1 MANIAAYSRH
11 KMFEEFD
18 SPLFTNK
25 GDGAT
30 PLVYTPNEQ
39 RSRAMANLTDDLMS
53 FSSTGVIGLSRTG
66 GATAAAADII
76 TITASSGSTE
86 GATSVEPFNHD
97 VTMTGAGG
105 VGGRAKFTM
114 TTNVALGSWSNA
126 LKAEVTY
133 GASGRT
139 SGLGSAMVAEM
150 TLSAGTSSGTYAL
163 YEGELNL
170 GASASTGTLTS
181 LYHASVNG
189 AAAGTFDANGYFF
202 NLQGLTA
209 GATNVFNS
217 GATITNVNE
226 FTHGLRIRMG
236 AEDYYIPLVAAAA
249 FLA

>member
-1 MANIAAYSRH
+1 MANIGAYSRH
-11 KMFEEFD
+11 KMFAEMD
-18 SPLFTNK
+18 NPLFVSK
-25 GDGAT
+25 SDGAT
-30 PLVYTPNEQ
+30 AGVYTPNEQ
-39 RSRAMANLTDDLMS
+39 RSRALANLTGDIASL
-53 FSSTGVIGLSRTG
+53 SSAGVVQLTRTG
-66 GATAAAADII
+66 GATAAAADIL

-86 GATSVEPFNHD
+86 GSTSVEPFNHD
-97 VTMTGAGG
+97 VTMTGVGG

-139 SGLGSAMVAEM
+139 NGLGSAFVAEM
-150 TLSAGTSSGTYAL
+150 TLSAGTSQGTYSL
-163 YEGELNL
+163 YEGELNM
-170 GASASTGTLTS
+170 GAGALTGTLTS

-189 AAAGTFDANGYFF
+189 AAAGTFDDNGYVL

-209 GATNVFNS
+209 GTAHVFNS

-226 FTHGLRIRMG
+226 FTHGLRIRVG
-236 AEDYYIPLVAAAA
+236 AADYYIPLVAAAA